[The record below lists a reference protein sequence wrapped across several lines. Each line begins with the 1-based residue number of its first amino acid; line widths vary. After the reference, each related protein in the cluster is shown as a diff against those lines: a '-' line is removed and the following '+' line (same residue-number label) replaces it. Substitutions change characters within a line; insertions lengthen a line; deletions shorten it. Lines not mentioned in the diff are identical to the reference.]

1 VIAQKRRDLPLL
13 DALRL
18 LASGAV
24 VFHHM
29 RGDSLFG
36 IPFGLPL
43 FLVIMFA
50 LASGSAKREPF
61 TDFARRKSHYLLL
74 PWVRWSFI
82 YIVVLG
88 AIDVVRG
95 GGPWDRLEPAMVY
108 YGGHPALWFLPF
120 ATVGLVVAKGLQM
133 ITRGWDPLGS
143 AMSLAVLAFLS
154 TVGMAWL
161 HPSEMPTLARSWLS
175 VSPSVFWGLAIG
187 QSVRARSSGE
197 RLWILLGAACLAFL
211 LLLLVPLL
219 GLAEDSA
226 RGITLAVGLTCLGFG
241 LRPEIPESIRW
252 LSGTTFGI
260 YLVHPF
266 VSKALVEVFDVFTWP
281 AAVHAAITWTLA
293 CLGVLALRATGLP
306 WHELSTKRPV
316 TGTPTGRLDWTGKSS
331 PPGDPGDVR

>member
-1 VIAQKRRDLPLL
+1 MIAQKRRDLPLL

-120 ATVGLVVAKGLQM
+120 ATVERKASTANDMAEPRGAQPLVIICSPLATMSPTVAKGRNQSA
-133 ITRGWDPLGS
+133 GW
-143 AMSLAVLAFLS
+143 
-154 TVGMAWL
+154 
-161 HPSEMPTLARSWLS
+161 
-175 VSPSVFWGLAIG
+175 
-187 QSVRARSSGE
+187 
-197 RLWILLGAACLAFL
+197 
-211 LLLLVPLL
+211 
-219 GLAEDSA
+219 
-226 RGITLAVGLTCLGFG
+226 
-241 LRPEIPESIRW
+241 
-252 LSGTTFGI
+252 
-260 YLVHPF
+260 
-266 VSKALVEVFDVFTWP
+266 
-281 AAVHAAITWTLA
+281 
-293 CLGVLALRATGLP
+293 
-306 WHELSTKRPV
+306 
-316 TGTPTGRLDWTGKSS
+316 
-331 PPGDPGDVR
+331 PP